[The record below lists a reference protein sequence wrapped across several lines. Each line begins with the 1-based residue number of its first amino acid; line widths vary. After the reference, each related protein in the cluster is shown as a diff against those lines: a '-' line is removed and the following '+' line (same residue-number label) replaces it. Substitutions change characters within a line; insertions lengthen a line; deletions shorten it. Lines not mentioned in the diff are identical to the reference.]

1 MLKENKI
8 ILCLFCVIF
17 CGCVSNSEY
26 YSQQKQYVNPNK
38 TDNTN
43 TVNLESQDIIGVVNL
58 VAKDILSCF
67 VIKNHK
73 KPVLLILDD
82 TYFINDSHQRFSKK
96 MFTNKLR
103 SEIFNHSSGEIRI
116 IARHQAKL
124 FQEEQNLREK
134 EDLKTVAKKSLTG
147 DYRLSGRF
155 TDLFSGDRIGHRSNY
170 TQINFELIDLNTGEL
185 VWSNIYE
192 FKKKL
197 KESVIYQ

>member
-8 ILCLFCVIF
+8 IMCLFCVIF

-26 YSQQKQYVNPNK
+26 YSQQKTYVNPNT

-82 TYFINDSHQRFSKK
+82 SYFIIW
-96 MFTNKLR
+96 
-103 SEIFNHSSGEIRI
+103 IFVSMNEFIFDICRYC
-116 IARHQAKL
+116 
-124 FQEEQNLREK
+124 E
-134 EDLKTVAKKSLTG
+134 
-147 DYRLSGRF
+147 
-155 TDLFSGDRIGHRSNY
+155 
-170 TQINFELIDLNTGEL
+170 NF
-185 VWSNIYE
+185 
-192 FKKKL
+192 F
-197 KESVIYQ
+197 